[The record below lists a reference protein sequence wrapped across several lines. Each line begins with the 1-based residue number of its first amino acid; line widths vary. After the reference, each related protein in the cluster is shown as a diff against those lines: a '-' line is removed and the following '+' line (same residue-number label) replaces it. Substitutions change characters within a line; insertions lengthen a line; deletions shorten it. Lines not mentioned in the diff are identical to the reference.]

1 MSIFITSNIDLVN
14 KTRSDVFNRGY
25 GDIPPLLKITLAQG
39 NGRLG
44 NPNRPL
50 VGGTQSVLSDD
61 IISVYDNSDAKGIY
75 FSEVIDIGAIEQYFS
90 SIIEFFDKHSYNRLD
105 NLLYIIEFNSTKYSE
120 SELQSEFY
128 RILDNY
134 YNVILHDTEK
144 SSEKS
149 INTYDVQVIFNS
161 FDSSD
166 METTSDSLIQIISN

>member
-1 MSIFITSNIDLVN
+1 MSIFITSNIGLVN
-14 KTRSDVFNRGY
+14 KTRSNVFNKKY
-25 GDIPPLLKITLAQG
+25 GEIPLLKITLAQG

-50 VGGTQSVLSDD
+50 VGGTQGVLSDD

-75 FSEVIDIGAIEQYFS
+75 FSEVMDIGAIEQYFGD
-90 SIIEFFDKHSYNRLD
+90 IIDFFNKHSYNRLD

-120 SELQSEFY
+120 SELQSEFH

-134 YNVILHDTEK
+134 YNVILHDVEK
-144 SSEKS
+144 LDKKLVD
-149 INTYDVQVIFNS
+149 TYDVQVIFNS

-166 METTSDSLIQIISN
+166 METTSDSIIQVFSN